1 MQQNSGVSLYTKIP
15 LENRVYK

>member
-1 MQQNSGVSLYTKIP
+1 MQQNSGGSLYTKIP